1 MPYLERHLL
10 NSPYHYC
17 SFCWDRFPLSEL
29 TWQRGSL
36 RCYRDLD
43 TMLIGDRELMIQQVL
58 SMGDAVNELAPDKKL
73 QSPSMGGL
81 IEDIIL

>member
-1 MPYLERHLL
+1 MPFLERHIL

-43 TMLIGDRELMIQQVL
+43 TMLIGDRELEIMRVL
-58 SMGDAVNELAPDKKL
+58 QSGDTQELAPDRKL
-73 QSPSMGGL
+73 QSPNTSGL

>member
-1 MPYLERHLL
+1 MPYHERHLL

-29 TWQRGSL
+29 TWQRGAL
-36 RCYRDLD
+36 RCPRDVD
-43 TMLIGDRELMIQQVL
+43 TMLIGDRELEIMRVL
-58 SMGDAVNELAPDKKL
+58 NSGDQEELAPDKKL
-73 QSPSMGGL
+73 QSGSQTGI

>member
-29 TWQRGSL
+29 TWQRGAL
-36 RCYRDLD
+36 RCPRDVD
-43 TMLIGDRELMIQQVL
+43 TMLIGDRELAIMRVL
-58 SMGDAVNELAPDKKL
+58 SGGDAIEELAPDKKL
-73 QSPSMGGL
+73 QAPAQSGL

>member
-29 TWQRGSL
+29 TWQRGAL
-36 RCYRDLD
+36 RCPRDVD
-43 TMLIGDRELMIQQVL
+43 TMLIGDRELSIMRVL
-58 SMGDAVNELAPDKKL
+58 NSGDQNELAPDKKL
-73 QSPSMGGL
+73 QSPNPTGI

>member
-29 TWQRGSL
+29 TWQRGAL

-43 TMLIGDRELMIQQVL
+43 TMLIGDRELAIMRVL
-58 SMGDAVNELAPDKKL
+58 SSGDQQELAPDRKL
-73 QSPSMGGL
+73 QNPSPCGI